1 MNTSQPIIS
10 IIVPVYKVERYLKEC
25 LNSIKCQTYSD
36 WECILV
42 DDGSPDGS
50 GKICDEYASIDSR
63 FRVIHRKNG
72 GVSAAR
78 NTALVEAKGKY
89 ISFVDSDDYIYPC
102 YLETLLNMLEKSGAD
117 VAQVGMEM
125 IFTTFKR
132 KMNFVEKEV
141 VMDRRQLVVELIKN
155 SVVPSYLWN
164 KMFRR
169 DVISIPFPEGV
180 NYEDICAMTE
190 WSRNICRVVFSP
202 EILYAYRQRKG
213 SIVNDLSVENCRDYL
228 YALKMRMRCMIELE
242 PDAVDDETVERSVWN
257 GLVNCAKQ
265 VARRVDMPE
274 KRLSMIMEINRV
286 AQSVPSPSRKIL
298 GIKKWRRAIL
308 LLHKPK
314 IFIRMMRFAYIGC
327 FSMRRRMSHL
337 FD

>member
-1 MNTSQPIIS
+1 MQPKIS
-10 IIVPVYKVERYLKEC
+10 IIVPVYNVERYLNEC
-25 LNSIKCQTYSD
+25 LDSIKSQTYSD

-50 GKICDEYASIDSR
+50 GKICDEYAASDSR

-78 NTALVEAKGKY
+78 NAALVEAKGKY
-89 ISFVDSDDYIYPC
+89 ISFVDSDDYVYPC

-132 KMNFVEKEV
+132 KMNSVEEEV
-141 VMDRRQLVVELIKN
+141 VMNRRQLAVELIKN
-155 SVVPSYLWN
+155 NMVPSYLWN

-169 DVISIPFPEGV
+169 DVISVPFPEGV

-190 WSRNICRVVFSP
+190 WSRNICHVVFSP
-202 EILYAYRQRKG
+202 KVLYAYRQRKG

-228 YALKMRMRCMIELE
+228 NALKMRMERIMELE
-242 PDAVDDETVERSVWN
+242 PGAVDGVIFERSVWSS
-257 GLVNCAKQ
+257 LVNCAKQ
-265 VARRVDMPE
+265 VARRVDLPE
-274 KRLSMIMEINRV
+274 KRLSMIMEINKV
-286 AQSVPSPSRKIL
+286 AQSVPYPSRKIL
-298 GIKKWRRAIL
+298 GVKKWRRAIL
-308 LLHKPK
+308 LLYKPK
-314 IFIRMMRFAYIGC
+314 IFIRMMRFAYIGH
-327 FSMRRRMSHL
+327 FSMRRRMKHL